1 MIERYTL
8 PEMGRVWSTEN
19 KLDAW
24 LKVEMLV
31 CEAWAELG
39 HIPREALPA
48 IRAARYNIQRMEEI
62 EKVVDHDVIAFL
74 TSITEQMGPEGRY
87 LHLGL
92 TSSDVVDTGL
102 SVQLVQAT
110 DLLLRK
116 IDRLSA
122 VLERLAREHK
132 DTVMIGRTHGV
143 HAEPTTFGLKCLL
156 WLEEMRRNRE
166 RLELARRH
174 IAVGKISGAVGTHA
188 NVPPFVEEYVC
199 EKLGLAV
206 APVSSQ
212 ILQRDRHAFYLCT
225 LAVIAATLEK
235 IATEIR
241 SLQRTEVLEAQ
252 EPFEAGR
259 KGSSAMPH
267 KRNPSRAERICGLAR
282 VVRGYAMTGL
292 ENVALWHERDISH
305 SSAERIILP
314 DACILLDYMLHL
326 LTGILDGLVVN
337 PERMRRNL
345 DLTGGLIYS
354 ERVLLALVEKG
365 MRREDAYA
373 IAQGYAAR
381 VWDEGCSLLDLL
393 KGDPQVRALLTP
405 EELEA
410 LFDYR
415 PHLKHLDELYAR
427 VLGNGDST

>member
-8 PEMGRVWSTEN
+8 PEMGQVWSTES

-24 LKVEMLV
+24 LKVEVLA

-39 HIPREALPA
+39 RIPREALPA
-48 IRAARYNIQRMEEI
+48 IRAARYNVRRMEEI

-110 DLLLRK
+110 DLLLQK
-116 IDRLSA
+116 IDRLNA
-122 VLERLAREHK
+122 VLERLAREHR

-174 IAVGKISGAVGTHA
+174 IAVGKLSGAVGTHA

-241 SLQRTEVLEAQ
+241 SLQRTEVLEVQ

-282 VVRGYAMTGL
+282 VVRGYATTGL

-373 IAQGYAAR
+373 IVQGYAAR
-381 VWDEGCSLLDLL
+381 VWDEGCSLLALL
-393 KGDPQVRALLTP
+393 KQDPRVRALLTG

-415 PHLKHLDELYAR
+415 PHLKHIDEIYAR
-427 VLGNGDST
+427 VLGDNA